1 VTGPGELKGALERR
15 YADRARPI
23 GFYPLPEQR
32 GDGNEFATRY
42 RPVPELGRRRGLL
55 YIHVPFCTQRCS
67 FCRFFSGTHGDEK
80 AEAYVSTALA
90 QVERW
95 AALRG
100 RDAAAGPIEAVFVG
114 GGSPSSLSARQLGRL
129 LDGVQDRLQFSAG
142 FEITVEWYPADQ
154 DPDRFETALRCGVNR
169 FSFGVQSFDDEIL
182 HAMGSR
188 HSATDA
194 LVMTGQAAAT
204 PEVTFNID
212 LMANVPG
219 QRLDSHV
226 DDIEAAVSTGAHN
239 ISLNPLELT
248 PGTPLAALAET
259 IGFDEIDSEKRR
271 WLEVTRHLL
280 QEKGFAHQR
289 ARNFARP
296 RAEHR
301 YNAATT
307 GVSYDII
314 PVGPGA
320 YGFVGGWAAH
330 VEPNLARWH
339 SLVAEGSVGVT
350 ATCVPSTDELK
361 RSFLVTSLL
370 ELEFDRQ
377 GYASVFGSDPLDDFP
392 SLATL
397 VSLGALTTVG
407 DVLRLEDPAILYA
420 DDISCELYSP
430 GQRESFAS
438 HLTSRRRE
446 GTTQYFPVARA

>member
-1 VTGPGELKGALERR
+1 MTTPARLKDALVRR
-15 YADRARPI
+15 YSDRSRPI

-32 GDGNEFATRY
+32 VAGNEFTSLY
-42 RPVPELGRRRGLL
+42 QPVPELGVRTGLL

-80 AEAYVSTALA
+80 AEVYVSSALA

-95 AALRG
+95 GALRG

-114 GGSPSSLSARQLGRL
+114 GGSPSSLSPRQLGRL
-129 LDGVQDRLQFSAG
+129 LKGVQDRLPFSSAV
-142 FEITVEWYPADQ
+142 EITVEWYPADQ
-154 DPDRFETALRCGVNR
+154 DASRLEAALQCGVNR
-169 FSFGVQSFDDEIL
+169 LSFGVQSFEDKTL
-182 HAMGSR
+182 QAMGSR
-188 HSATDA
+188 HSGADSLLMA
-194 LVMTGQAAAT
+194 SRAAAT
-204 PEVTFNID
+204 SEIAFNID

-226 DDIEAAVSTGAHN
+226 DDIETAVSTGADN

-248 PGTPLAALAET
+248 RGTPLAARAAT
-259 IGFDEIDSEKRR
+259 IGFTEMDAEKRR

-289 ARNFARP
+289 ARNFVRAGAR
-296 RAEHR
+296 HR

-307 GVSYDII
+307 GVSYDIV

-320 YGFVGGWAAH
+320 YGFVGGWATH
-330 VEPNLARWH
+330 VEPDLAQWQN
-339 SLVAEGSVGVT
+339 LVAEGSVGVT
-350 ATCVPSTDELK
+350 ATCVPSADELK

-370 ELEFDRQ
+370 ELQVDRQ
-377 GYASVFGSDPLDDFP
+377 GYLSVFGSDPLEDFP
-392 SLATL
+392 SLAGL
-397 VSLGALTTVG
+397 ASLGALTAVG
-407 DVLRLEDPAILYA
+407 GVLRLEDPAVLYA
-420 DDISCELYSP
+420 DEISCEFYSA
-430 GQRESFAS
+430 GQQESFAS

>member
-1 VTGPGELKGALERR
+1 MTGPAELKRALERR
-15 YADRARPI
+15 YADRSRPI

-32 GDGNEFATRY
+32 VGGDEFASLY
-42 RPVPELGRRRGLL
+42 RPVPELGSRTGLL

-80 AEAYVSTALA
+80 AEVYVSSALA

-95 AALRG
+95 AALR
-100 RDAAAGPIEAVFVG
+100 RQDEAAGPIEAIFIG

-129 LDGVQDRLQFSAG
+129 LDGVQDRLPFSPR

-182 HAMGSR
+182 RAMGSR
-188 HSATDA
+188 HSAADA
-194 LVMTGQAAAT
+194 LLMAGRAAAT
-204 PEVTFNID
+204 AEVKFNID

-226 DDIEAAVSTGAHN
+226 DDIEIAVSTGAHN

-248 PGTPLAALAET
+248 PGTPLAAQAAT
-259 IGFDEIDSEKRR
+259 IGFDEIDMEKRR

-280 QEKGFAHQR
+280 LEKGFAHQR
-289 ARNFARP
+289 ARNFVRPEAR
-296 RAEHR
+296 HR

-307 GVSYDII
+307 GVSYDIV

-320 YGFVGGWAAH
+320 YGFVGGWAVH
-330 VEPNLARWH
+330 VEPNLAQWH
-339 SLVAEGSVGVT
+339 RLVAEGSVGVS
-350 ATCVPSTDELK
+350 ATCIPSTDELK

-377 GYASVFGSDPLDDFP
+377 GYTSVFGSDPLQDFP
-392 SLATL
+392 PLASLA
-397 VSLGALTTVG
+397 SLGALTTVG
-407 DVLRLEDPAILYA
+407 DMLRLEDPAVLYA
-420 DDISCELYSP
+420 DDISSELYSP

-438 HLTSRRRE
+438 HLTTNRRE